1 MNKAYE
7 NFIQK
12 LMSVIDKLATV
23 KTKRVKSNSKEWFD
37 GEVLESEINYEIN
50 YLRNLSV
57 VN

>member
-1 MNKAYE
+1 
-7 NFIQK
+7 
-12 LMSVIDKLATV
+12 MSVIDKLATV